1 MKSELKIADDESKIA
16 DEFISRQ
23 SRQTKEM
30 GIDMLN
36 GSLLDKIIMF
46 ALPLAASSVLQQL
59 FNSIDMAVV
68 GHFAG
73 KEALAAV
80 GSNSSVISLVV
91 TLFVGVSVG
100 TNYIIANYIG
110 GKDIQGIRNAVATTA
125 GVTVVSGILLLFL
138 GIGLARPILEAI
150 DTPDDVIDLSTLY
163 LQLYFAGIPFIMVFN
178 FGSAILRGMGDT
190 KRPLYCLLFSGAVNA
205 VLNVILVVSFDMGVA
220 GVGIA
225 TLVANAINATI
236 VIRILQ
242 REDYPFRLELGEMA
256 FYRKELVTML
266 QIGIP
271 AGVQGMVFAIANV
284 TIQSSINSFGSA
296 AMSGSA
302 AALNY
307 EHFCYYIIAAFSSAA
322 VTFMGQNIA
331 AGKKER
337 CRRIFFH
344 TMWLC
349 VVSCGVFNAF
359 FTWQETFFT
368 DLFNT
373 EPEVHK
379 FAYIRMEWVLLPQF
393 IASSYEV
400 GSGALRGLGY
410 SSLPAFLTVIG
421 TCVLRLCWV
430 YFVVPT
436 HHVFQ
441 WLMVVY
447 PISWVV
453 TGIMVLVAYYIVC
466 RRKGIL

>member
-1 MKSELKIADDESKIA
+1 MKSD
-16 DEFISRQ
+16 
-23 SRQTKEM
+23 TKNA

-68 GHFAG
+68 GRFAG

-100 TNYIIANYIG
+100 ANYVIANYIG
-110 GKDIQGIRNAVATTA
+110 SKDSQGIKNAVATISC
-125 GVTVVSGILLLFL
+125 VSIISGIFLLFL
-138 GIGLARPILEAI
+138 GIGLSRTILEII

-163 LQLYFAGIPFIMVFN
+163 LRLYFAGIPFIMIFN

-190 KRPLYCLLFSGAVNA
+190 KRPLYCLLFSGAINA
-205 VLNVILVVSFDMGVA
+205 VLNVILVVGFNMGVA

-225 TLVANAINATI
+225 TLVANAINAVVI
-236 VIRILQ
+236 IRILQ
-242 REDYPFRLELGEMA
+242 HEQEPFHLELA
-256 FYRKELVTML
+256 CTTIYKKELTTML
-266 QIGIP
+266 KIGIP

-284 TIQSSINSFGSA
+284 TIQSSINSFGSS

-307 EHFCYYIIAAFSSAA
+307 EHFCYFIIAAFSSAA
-322 VTFMGQNIA
+322 VTFMGQNMA
-331 AGKKER
+331 AGKTER

-349 VVSCGVFNAF
+349 VVSCGLFNAF
-359 FTWQETFFT
+359 FTWQEPFFVGI
-368 DLFNT
+368 FNT

-379 FAYIRMEWVLLPQF
+379 FAYIRMELVLLPQF

-400 GSGALRGLGY
+400 ASGALRGLGH
-410 SSLPAFLTVIG
+410 SSLPAALTVVG

-430 YFVVPT
+430 HFVVPS
-436 HHVFQ
+436 HHEFQ

-453 TGIMVLVAYYIVC
+453 TGFMVLTAYYVVG
-466 RRKGIL
+466 RKKGIY

>member
-1 MKSELKIADDESKIA
+1 MKTD
-16 DEFISRQ
+16 
-23 SRQTKEM
+23 TKSA

-68 GHFAG
+68 GRFAG

-91 TLFVGVSVG
+91 TLFVGISVG
-100 TNYIIANYIG
+100 ANYVIANYIG
-110 GKDIQGIRNAVATTA
+110 CKDWQGIKNAVSTTA
-125 GVTVVSGILLLFL
+125 GVSLVSGILLLFL
-138 GIGLARPILEAI
+138 GIGLARPILETI
-150 DTPDDVIDLSTLY
+150 DTPSDVIDLSTLY
-163 LQLYFAGIPFIMVFN
+163 LQLYFAGIPFIMIFN

-190 KRPLYCLLFSGAVNA
+190 KRPLYCLLVSGAINA
-205 VLNVILVVSFDMGVA
+205 ILNLILVVGFDMGVA

-225 TLVANAINATI
+225 TLVANAINAI
-236 VIRILQ
+236 FVIHILLH
-242 REDYPFRLELGEMA
+242 EHNPYRLEVASIA
-256 FYRKELVTML
+256 FHNKELVTML
-266 QIGIP
+266 KIGIP

-307 EHFCYYIIAAFSSAA
+307 EHFCYFIIAAFSSAA
-322 VTFMGQNIA
+322 VTFMGQNMA
-331 AGKKER
+331 AGKKDR
-337 CRRIFFH
+337 CRRVFFH

-349 VVSCGVFNAF
+349 LVSCGLFNAL
-359 FTWQETFFT
+359 FTWQESFFIGV
-368 DLFNT
+368 FNS
-373 EPEVHK
+373 EAEVHK
-379 FAYIRMEWVLLPQF
+379 FAFIRMELVLLPQF

-400 GSGALRGLGY
+400 ASGALRGLGY
-410 SSLPAFLTVIG
+410 SSLPAALTVVG

-430 YFVVPT
+430 HFVIPS
-436 HHVFQ
+436 HHTFQ
-441 WLMVVY
+441 CLMSVY

-453 TGIMVLVAYYIVC
+453 TGIMVLVAYYVVC
-466 RRKGIL
+466 RRKGVY

>member
-1 MKSELKIADDESKIA
+1 MAD
-16 DEFISRQ
+16 
-23 SRQTKEM
+23 TKNL
-30 GIDMLN
+30 GIDMLS
-36 GSLLDKIIMF
+36 GSLLDKIILF
-46 ALPLAASSVLQQL
+46 ALPLAMSSVLQQL

-68 GHFAG
+68 GHYAG

-80 GSNSSVISLVV
+80 GSNSPVISLVV
-91 TLFVGVSVG
+91 TLFVGLSVG

-110 GKDIQGIRNAVATTA
+110 SKDTKGIRRAVATTA
-125 GVTVVSGILLLFL
+125 GVTIISGLLLLFL

-150 DTPDDVIDLSTLY
+150 DTPPDVIDLSTLY
-163 LQLYFAGIPFIMVFN
+163 LQLYFAGIPFIMIFN

-190 KRPLYCLLFSGAVNA
+190 KRPLYCLLASGAINA
-205 VLNVILVVSFDMGVA
+205 VLNVILVVGFDMGVA

-225 TLVANAINATI
+225 TLVANAINAIFI
-236 VIRILQ
+236 VRILQ
-242 REDYPFRLELGEMA
+242 REKNPYRFICSRIS
-256 FYRKELVTML
+256 FYRKELLTIM

-307 EHFCYYIIAAFSSAA
+307 EHFCYYIISAFASAA
-322 VTFMGQNIA
+322 VTFMGQNMA
-331 AGKKER
+331 AGNKER
-337 CRRIFFH
+337 CRSIFFH

-349 VVSCGVFNAF
+349 VVSCGAFNLF
-359 FTWQETFFT
+359 FTWQEEFFVNI
-368 DLFNT
+368 FNT

-400 GSGALRGLGY
+400 ASGALRGHGY
-410 SSLPAFLTVIG
+410 STLPAALTVVG
-421 TCVLRLCWV
+421 TCVLRLYWV
-430 YFVVPT
+430 HWVIP
-436 HHVFQ
+436 HHHQFE
-441 WLMVVY
+441 WLMAIY
-447 PISWVV
+447 PISWVI
-453 TGIMVLVAYYIVC
+453 TGVMVLLAYYVVMHKRINS
-466 RRKGIL
+466 

>member
-1 MKSELKIADDESKIA
+1 MKADSK
-16 DEFISRQ
+16 SV
-23 SRQTKEM
+23 
-30 GIDMLN
+30 GLDMLN
-36 GSLLDKIIMF
+36 GTLLDKIIMF

-100 TNYIIANYIG
+100 TNYVIANYIG
-110 GKDIQGIRNAVATTA
+110 SKDSLGIKRAVATTS
-125 GVTVVSGILLLFL
+125 GVALVSGFILLFL

-150 DTPDDVIDLSTLY
+150 DTPADVIDLSTLY
-163 LQLYFAGIPFIMVFN
+163 LQLYFAGIPFIMIFN

-190 KRPLYCLLFSGAVNA
+190 KRPLYCLLVSGAINA
-205 VLNVILVVSFDMGVA
+205 VLNVLLVVQFGMGVM

-225 TLVANAINATI
+225 TLVANAFNALFI
-236 VIRILQ
+236 IRILQ
-242 REDYPFRLELGEMA
+242 HEEFPFRLELSNTA
-256 FYRKELVTML
+256 FHNKELSTML
-266 QIGIP
+266 RIGIP
-271 AGVQGMVFAIANV
+271 AGIQGMVFAIANV
-284 TIQSSINSFGSA
+284 TIQSSINSFGSS

-307 EHFCYYIIAAFSSAA
+307 EHFCYFIIAAFSSAA
-322 VTFMGQNIA
+322 VTFMGQNLA

-349 VVSCGVFNAF
+349 VVSCGVFNF
-359 FTWQETFFT
+359 LFTWQETFFT
-368 DLFNT
+368 NIFNE

-400 GSGALRGLGY
+400 ASGALRGLGY
-410 SSLPAFLTVIG
+410 SSLPAVLTVVG

-430 YFVVPT
+430 HFVIPS
-436 HHVFQ
+436 HHAFE
-441 WLMVVY
+441 WLMAVY

-453 TGIMVLVAYYIVC
+453 TGAMVLLAYYVVC
-466 RRKGIL
+466 RRKGIY

>member
-1 MKSELKIADDESKIA
+1 ME
-16 DEFISRQ
+16 
-23 SRQTKEM
+23 TKNA

-68 GHFAG
+68 GQFAG

-91 TLFVGVSVG
+91 TLFVGISVG
-100 TNYIIANYIG
+100 ANYVIANYIG
-110 GKDIQGIRNAVATTA
+110 SKDIEGIRRAVATTA
-125 GVTVVSGILLLFL
+125 GVAIVSGILLLFL
-138 GIGLARPILEAI
+138 GIGLARPILETI

-163 LQLYFAGIPFIMVFN
+163 LQLYFAGIPFIMIFN

-190 KRPLYCLLFSGAVNA
+190 KRPLYCLFASGLINA
-205 VLNVILVVSFDMGVA
+205 ILNVILVVGFDMGVA

-225 TLVANAINATI
+225 TLVANAINAI
-236 VIRILQ
+236 FVVYILRHESDPYQ
-242 REDYPFRLELGEMA
+242 LIFADVDFHKKEM
-256 FYRKELVTML
+256 KTML

-271 AGVQGMVFAIANV
+271 AGIQGMVFAIANV
-284 TIQSSINSFGSA
+284 TIQSSVNSFGSS

-307 EHFCYYIIAAFSSAA
+307 EHFCYFIIAAFSSAA
-322 VTFMGQNIA
+322 VTFMGQNMA
-331 AGKKER
+331 AGKTDR

-349 VVSCGVFNAF
+349 VVSCGIFNVF
-359 FTWQETFFT
+359 FTWQEPFFIGI
-368 DLFNT
+368 FNT

-379 FAYIRMEWVLLPQF
+379 FAYIRMELVLLPQF

-400 GSGALRGLGY
+400 ASGALRGLGY
-410 SSLPAFLTVIG
+410 STLPAALTVVG

-430 YFVVPT
+430 HLFIPS

-453 TGIMVLVAYYIVC
+453 TGLMVLIAYYVVC
-466 RRKGIL
+466 KRKGIY

>member
-1 MKSELKIADDESKIA
+1 MKAD
-16 DEFISRQ
+16 
-23 SRQTKEM
+23 TKKA

-68 GHFAG
+68 GNYAG

-100 TNYIIANYIG
+100 ANYVIANYIG
-110 GKDIQGIRNAVATTA
+110 CKNRQGIKDAVATIA
-125 GVTVVSGILLLFL
+125 SVSLVSGVLLLFL
-138 GIGLARPILEAI
+138 GIRLARPILEFI
-150 DTPDDVIDLSTLY
+150 DTPTDVIDLSTLY

-178 FGSAILRGMGDT
+178 FGSAILRSMGDT
-190 KRPLYCLLFSGAVNA
+190 KRPLYCLFVSGAINA
-205 VLNVILVVSFDMGVA
+205 VLNIILVVCFNMGVA

-225 TLVANAINATI
+225 TLVANAINAVLI
-236 VIRILQ
+236 VYILQ
-242 REDYPFRLELGEMA
+242 HERNPFRLVFA
-256 FYRKELVTML
+256 RITFHKKELTKML

-271 AGVQGMVFAIANV
+271 AGVQGLVFAIANV
-284 TIQSSINSFGSA
+284 TIQSSINSFGSS

-307 EHFCYYIIAAFSSAA
+307 EHFCYFIIAAFSSAA

-337 CRRIFFH
+337 CRRIFFY

-349 VVSCGVFNAF
+349 VVSCCFFNVL
-359 FTWQETFFT
+359 FTWQESFFIGI
-368 DLFNT
+368 FNSD
-373 EPEVHK
+373 PEVHE
-379 FAYIRMEWVLLPQF
+379 FAYVRMEWVLLLQF
-393 IASSYEV
+393 VASSYEV
-400 GSGALRGLGY
+400 SSGALRGLGY
-410 SSLPAFLTVIG
+410 SSLPAALTVVG

-430 YFVVPT
+430 YWFIPS
-436 HHVFQ
+436 HHVFK

-453 TGIMVLVAYYIVC
+453 TGVMVLLAYYVVC
-466 RRKGIL
+466 KRKNIY

>member
-1 MKSELKIADDESKIA
+1 MKTD
-16 DEFISRQ
+16 
-23 SRQTKEM
+23 TKSA

-68 GHFAG
+68 GQFAG

-91 TLFVGVSVG
+91 TLFVGISVG
-100 TNYIIANYIG
+100 ANYVVANYIG
-110 GKDIQGIRNAVATTA
+110 SKDEQGIKKAVSTTA
-125 GVTVVSGILLLFL
+125 AVSMVSGILLLYL
-138 GIGLARPILEAI
+138 GITLARPILEAI
-150 DTPDDVIDLSTLY
+150 DTPADVIDLSTLY
-163 LQLYFAGIPFIMVFN
+163 LQLYFAGIPFIMIFN

-190 KRPLYCLLFSGAVNA
+190 KRPLYCLLASGLINA
-205 VLNVILVVSFDMGVA
+205 ILNIILVVGFDMGVA

-225 TLVANAINATI
+225 TLVANAINAI
-236 VIRILQ
+236 IIIQIL
-242 REDYPFRLELGEMA
+242 RHERDPYRLILNDVKFHTKEM
-256 FYRKELVTML
+256 KTML

-271 AGVQGMVFAIANV
+271 AGIQGMVFAIANV
-284 TIQSSINSFGSA
+284 TIQSSVNSFGSS

-307 EHFCYYIIAAFSSAA
+307 EHFCYFIIAAFSSAA
-322 VTFMGQNIA
+322 VTFMGQNMA
-331 AGKKER
+331 AGKTYR

-349 VVSCGVFNAF
+349 VVSCAAFNIF
-359 FTWQETFFT
+359 FTWQEPFFIGI
-368 DLFNT
+368 FNT

-379 FAYIRMEWVLLPQF
+379 FAYIRMELVLLPQF

-400 GSGALRGLGY
+400 ASGALRGLGY
-410 SSLPAFLTVIG
+410 STLPAALTVVG

-430 YFVVPT
+430 HMVVPS
-436 HHVFQ
+436 HHEFQ
-441 WLMVVY
+441 WLMAVY

-453 TGIMVLVAYYIVC
+453 TGTMVLVAYYMVGKK
-466 RRKGIL
+466 KGIY

>member
-1 MKSELKIADDESKIA
+1 MNV
-16 DEFISRQ
+16 
-23 SRQTKEM
+23 QTKNA

-36 GSLLDKIIMF
+36 GTLLDKIILF

-91 TLFVGVSVG
+91 TLFVGISVG
-100 TNYIIANYIG
+100 ANYVIANYIG
-110 GKDIQGIRNAVATTA
+110 SKDWQGIKNAVATTA
-125 GVTVVSGILLLFL
+125 GVSLVSGLLLLFL
-138 GIGLARPILEAI
+138 GIGLARPILETI
-150 DTPDDVIDLSTLY
+150 DTPSDVIDLSTLY
-163 LQLYFAGIPFIMVFN
+163 LQLYFAGIPFIMIFN

-190 KRPLYCLLFSGAVNA
+190 KRPLYCLMASGAVNA
-205 VLNVILVVSFDMGVA
+205 ILNVVLVVVFDLGVA

-225 TLVANAINATI
+225 TLIANIINAVV

-242 REDYPFRLELGEMA
+242 HERNPFRLVFA
-256 FYRKELVTML
+256 RIDFHKKELTKML

-271 AGVQGMVFAIANV
+271 AGIQGMVFAIANV
-284 TIQSSINSFGSA
+284 TIQSSINSFGSS

-307 EHFCYYIIAAFSSAA
+307 EHFCYFIIAAFSSAA

-331 AGKKER
+331 AGNKDR
-337 CRRIFFH
+337 CRLIFFH

-349 VVSCGVFNAF
+349 VVCCGLFNVF

-368 DLFNT
+368 GIFND

-400 GSGALRGLGY
+400 ASGALRGLGY
-410 SSLPAFLTVIG
+410 SSLPAALTVVG

-430 YFVVPT
+430 HFIIPS
-436 HHVFQ
+436 HHLFE

-453 TGIMVLVAYYIVC
+453 TGVMVLIAYYVVC
-466 RRKGIL
+466 KQKGIY

>member
-1 MKSELKIADDESKIA
+1 MKSD
-16 DEFISRQ
+16 
-23 SRQTKEM
+23 TKNA

-68 GHFAG
+68 GRFAG

-100 TNYIIANYIG
+100 ANYVIANYIG
-110 GKDIQGIRNAVATTA
+110 SKDSQGIKNAVATISC
-125 GVTVVSGILLLFL
+125 VSIISGIFLLFL
-138 GIGLARPILEAI
+138 GIGLSRTILEII

-163 LQLYFAGIPFIMVFN
+163 LRLYFAGIPFIMIFN

-190 KRPLYCLLFSGAVNA
+190 KRPLYCLLFSGAINA
-205 VLNVILVVSFDMGVA
+205 VLNVILVVGFNMGVA

-225 TLVANAINATI
+225 TLVANAINAVVI
-236 VIRILQ
+236 IRILQ
-242 REDYPFRLELGEMA
+242 HEQEPFHLELA
-256 FYRKELVTML
+256 CTTIYKKELTTML
-266 QIGIP
+266 KIGIP

-284 TIQSSINSFGSA
+284 TIQSSINSFGSS

-307 EHFCYYIIAAFSSAA
+307 EHFCYFIIAAFSSAA
-322 VTFMGQNIA
+322 VTFMGQNMA
-331 AGKKER
+331 AGKTER

-349 VVSCGVFNAF
+349 VVSCGLFNAF
-359 FTWQETFFT
+359 FTWQEPFFVGI
-368 DLFNT
+368 FNT

-379 FAYIRMEWVLLPQF
+379 FAYIRMELVLLPQF

-400 GSGALRGLGY
+400 ASGALRGLGH
-410 SSLPAFLTVIG
+410 SSLPAALTVVG

-430 YFVVPT
+430 HFVVPS
-436 HHVFQ
+436 HHEFQ

-447 PISWVV
+447 PFSWVV
-453 TGIMVLVAYYIVC
+453 TGFMVLTAYYVVG
-466 RRKGIL
+466 RKKGIY

>member
-1 MKSELKIADDESKIA
+1 MKAD
-16 DEFISRQ
+16 
-23 SRQTKEM
+23 TKNA

-100 TNYIIANYIG
+100 ANYVIANYIG
-110 GKDIQGIRNAVATTA
+110 GKDRQGIKRAVATTA
-125 GVTVVSGILLLFL
+125 GVSVVSGILLLFL
-138 GIGLARPILEAI
+138 GIGLARPILEGI
-150 DTPDDVIDLSTLY
+150 DTPADVIDLSTLY
-163 LQLYFAGIPFIMVFN
+163 LQLYFAGVPFIMVFN

-190 KRPLYCLLFSGAVNA
+190 KRPLYCLMFSGAVNA
-205 VLNVILVVSFDMGVA
+205 VLNVILVVGFGMGVA

-225 TLVANAINATI
+225 TLVANAINAAI
-236 VIRILQ
+236 VIYILQ
-242 REDYPFRLELGEMA
+242 HERNPFRLVFARVA
-256 FYRKELVTML
+256 FHQKELMTML
-266 QIGIP
+266 KIGIP
-271 AGVQGMVFAIANV
+271 AGVQGMVFAVANV
-284 TIQSSINSFGSA
+284 TIQSSINSFGSS

-307 EHFCYYIIAAFSSAA
+307 EHFCYFIIAAFSSAA
-322 VTFMGQNIA
+322 VTFMGQNMA

-344 TMWLC
+344 SMWLC
-349 VVSCGVFNAF
+349 VVCCGFFNAF

-368 DLFNT
+368 GIFNS
-373 EPEVHK
+373 EPEVHR
-379 FAYIRMEWVLLPQF
+379 FAYIRMELVLLPQF

-400 GSGALRGLGY
+400 ASGALRGLGY
-410 SSLPAFLTVIG
+410 SSLPAALTVVG

-430 YFVVPT
+430 HFVIPS

-453 TGIMVLVAYYIVC
+453 TGIMVLVAYYVVC
-466 RRKGIL
+466 RKKGIY

>member
-1 MKSELKIADDESKIA
+1 ME
-16 DEFISRQ
+16 
-23 SRQTKEM
+23 TKNA

-68 GHFAG
+68 GRFAG

-100 TNYIIANYIG
+100 ANYVIANHIG
-110 GKDIQGIRNAVATTA
+110 RKDWQGIKDAVATTA
-125 GVTVVSGILLLFL
+125 GVSIVSGILLLFL
-138 GIGLARPILEAI
+138 GIGLARPILEMI
-150 DTPDDVIDLSTLY
+150 DTPSDVIDLSTLY
-163 LQLYFAGIPFIMVFN
+163 LQLYFAGIPFIMIFN

-190 KRPLYCLLFSGAVNA
+190 KRPLYCLLVSGLINA
-205 VLNVILVVSFDMGVA
+205 ILNVILVVKFDMGVA

-225 TLVANAINATI
+225 TLVANAINAAI
-236 VIRILQ
+236 VIYILKHE
-242 REDYPFRLELGEMA
+242 RNPYRLE
-256 FYRKELVTML
+256 FDKIDFHKKELKTML

-271 AGVQGMVFAIANV
+271 AGIQGMVFAIANV
-284 TIQSSINSFGSA
+284 TIQSSINSFGSS

-307 EHFCYYIIAAFSSAA
+307 EHFCYFIIAAFSSAA

-331 AGKKER
+331 AGNKER
-337 CRRIFFH
+337 CRRIFIH

-349 VVSCGVFNAF
+349 VMCCGLFNAF
-359 FTWQETFFT
+359 FTWQEPFFIGI
-368 DLFNT
+368 FNS
-373 EPEVHK
+373 EPEVHE
-379 FAYIRMEWVLLPQF
+379 FAYIRMEMVLLPQF

-400 GSGALRGLGY
+400 ASGALRGLGY
-410 SSLPAFLTVIG
+410 SSLPAVLTVVG

-430 YFVVPT
+430 HFVIPS

-453 TGIMVLVAYYIVC
+453 TGLMVLIAYYAVC
-466 RRKGIL
+466 KRKGIY